1 LENAVENSKRF
12 LRRCPIAS
20 VARECGLEMSELL
33 LKGNVKLRHVPRKV
47 GLARLRL
54 TRDQRGDR
62 RNADAPSDIAH
73 QIENASGVVH
83 LFLAE
88 RPHPSTIGAK
98 SRMEN
103 GIAMESTS
111 LPYLG
116 FHFFIMHRAHGVHLR
131 LVIRI
136 RDEHICLRSLLFI
149 GNQRRTVHVF

>member
-1 LENAVENSKRF
+1 
-12 LRRCPIAS
+12 
-20 VARECGLEMSELL
+20 MSELL

-149 GNQRRTVHVF
+149 GNQRRTVHLF